1 MLAHFLHAKQFFY
14 IHELFLIWGWNMSRP
29 CWTVWCSEAHYTRS
43 ETHLNSTCR
52 TDDWFPNADRTAMIS
67 QASYTLLNT
76 NTDVFCCTV
85 HVLNKER
92 AFLFLDDSEGFMCI
106 WKTHEI
112 KIPEWNITEPFMK
125 PSELLKIKLYK
136 LNPNHTCFSWTE
148 KNHIFQQSAGKTD
161 HFCSF
166 LCFNIWFE

>member
-1 MLAHFLHAKQFFY
+1 MQNSSYIYMNYVWSEGDIWAGHAGLSDVLKLI
-14 IHELFLIWGWNMSRP
+14 IH
-29 CWTVWCSEAHYTRS
+29 HQK
-43 ETHLNSTCR
+43 HLNSTCR
-52 TDDWFPNADRTAMIS
+52 TDDWFPKADRTAMIS
-67 QASYTLLNT
+67 QASYTLLNI

-92 AFLFLDDSEGFMCI
+92 PFLSKLFLDDSEGFMCI

-112 KIPEWNITEPFMK
+112 KIPEWNITESFIK
-125 PSELLKIKLYK
+125 PSELLKIELYK

-148 KNHIFQQSAGKTD
+148 KKHIFQQSAGKTD
-161 HFCSF
+161 HLCSF